1 MSSAE
6 RTILLVEDDPA
17 ARRLFEEAMSE
28 SQIGTLDV
36 VTTGNAA
43 LMYLDERGTDGT
55 DPYPDLIVLD
65 MHLPDVSG
73 LEVLEAL
80 KSSPTPLKRI
90 PVLVLS
96 SSTEQATVDR
106 AYDLGVNAYLQKPER
121 YDDLLALMDELRTFW
136 LRRLVFPSR

>member
-17 ARRLFEEAMSE
+17 ARRLFEEAMAE

-36 VTTGNAA
+36 VTTGRAA
-43 LMYLDERGTDGT
+43 LTYLDERGTDT
-55 DPYPDLIVLD
+55 TNAYPDVIVLD

-73 LEVLEAL
+73 LDVLEAL
-80 KSSPTPLKRI
+80 KSSPTPLKRV

-106 AYDLGVNAYLQKPER
+106 AYDLGVNAYLEKPER
-121 YDDLLALMDELRTFW
+121 YDDLLALMDELRRFW
-136 LRRLVFPSR
+136 LHRLVFPSR

>member
-28 SQIGTLDV
+28 SQIATLDV
-36 VTTGNAA
+36 VTTGSAA
-43 LMYLDERGTDGT
+43 LTYLDEKGTNAADS
-55 DPYPDLIVLD
+55 YPDIIVLD
-65 MHLPDVSG
+65 IHLPDMNG

-106 AYDLGVNAYLQKPER
+106 AYDLGVNAYLEKPER
-121 YDDLLALMDELRTFW
+121 YDDLLALMDELRRFW
-136 LRRLVFPSR
+136 LRRLVFPTR

>member
-43 LMYLDERGTDGT
+43 LMYLDERGIDGA